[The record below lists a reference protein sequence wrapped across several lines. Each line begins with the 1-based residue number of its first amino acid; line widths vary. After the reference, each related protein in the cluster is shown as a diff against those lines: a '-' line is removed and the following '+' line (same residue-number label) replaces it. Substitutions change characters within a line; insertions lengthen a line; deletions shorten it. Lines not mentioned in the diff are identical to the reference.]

1 MRGRILIMLQSVL
14 WIAGI
19 VVLSVAVS
27 IVRGIVDGRTDR
39 LRRSVFSEQ
48 DPGIYSEQDT
58 ETREK

>member
-1 MRGRILIMLQSVL
+1 MLQSVL

-27 IVRGIVDGRTDR
+27 IVRGIVDSRTDR
-39 LRRSVFSEQ
+39 LRRSGFSEQ
-48 DPGIYSEQDT
+48 DPGICSEQDT

>member
-1 MRGRILIMLQSVL
+1 MLQSVL

-39 LRRSVFSEQ
+39 LRRSGFSEQ